1 MKTTIDLPEEMLH
14 RAKIVA
20 AQRKTTL
27 RELVCQGLDYSLS
40 HPASKIEDDR
50 RVAFKKLLKRMQAGN
65 AEPMK
70 PLKRSEIYD
79 R

>member
-27 RELVCQGLDYSLS
+27 KDMVVAGLNWAIHTPPEEPDHQSAL
-40 HPASKIEDDR
+40 R
-50 RVAFKKLLKRMQAGN
+50 RVRKGLRLSGQ
-65 AEPMK
+65 
-70 PLKRSEIYD
+70 PLTRGEVHE
-79 R
+79 RH

>member
-1 MKTTIDLPEEMLH
+1 MKTTIDLPEDMLH

-27 RELVCQGLDYSLS
+27 RELVCQGLDYTLR
-40 HPASKIEDDR
+40 HPSSKPEDAR
-50 RVAFKKLLKRMQAGN
+50 KTAFKKLLKQMRASN
-65 AEPMK
+65 TESMK